1 VITWGA
7 ARGAQSGS
15 FGQPPTPAEFIAGGR
30 RPETSSVVVCAG
42 DSVTEGRV
50 SGNFVQ
56 LLHDQLGPIGHE
68 FVNAGVGGEL
78 AFNLLARI
86 DDVIACGPDAVTILI
101 GTNDVAAH
109 IGPAWLNTYLANQ
122 NLPESPTIATFERD
136 VRGIVARL
144 KDETT
149 ARIALIEI
157 PPVGEDLASRHNAR
171 VRAYNDL
178 LHRIG
183 HDAGVAVLPL
193 HRRLVEGLPPGHR
206 PPRWRGQKHLM
217 TTSALANRV
226 FGHGW
231 DRISDRRG
239 FALLTD
245 NIHLNDRSAS
255 HVSTLVREF
264 LGA

>member
-1 VITWGA
+1 MITWGT
-7 ARGAQSGS
+7 ARDARSDS
-15 FGQPPTPAEFIAGGR
+15 PGQPPTPAEFIARGR
-30 RPETSSVVVCAG
+30 RLGTTSVVVCAG

-50 SGNFVQ
+50 SGDFVQ
-56 LLHDQLGPIGHE
+56 LLHDQLGPTGHE

-86 DDVIACGPDAVTILI
+86 EDVIACGPEAVTILI

-109 IGPAWLNTYLANQ
+109 IGPAWLNTYLKHQ
-122 NLPESPTIATFERD
+122 NLPELPSIATFDRD

-144 KDETT
+144 QGETS

-157 PPVGEDLASRHNAR
+157 PPVGEDLASEPNAR

-178 LHRIG
+178 LRRIG
-183 HDAGVAVLPL
+183 HDTGVAVLPL
-193 HRRLVEGLPPGHR
+193 HRRLVGSLPPGHLA
-206 PPRWRGQKHLM
+206 PRWRGQKHLM

-245 NIHLNDRSAS
+245 NIHLNDRSAA
-255 HVSTLVREF
+255 HVATLVREF

>member
-1 VITWGA
+1 MRGRSPGTASVI
-7 ARGAQSGS
+7 
-15 FGQPPTPAEFIAGGR
+15 
-30 RPETSSVVVCAG
+30 VCAG

-50 SGNFVQ
+50 SGDFVQ
-56 LLHDQLGPIGHE
+56 LLHDQLGPIGQE

-86 DDVIACGPDAVTILI
+86 DEVIACGPDAVTILI

-109 IGPAWLNTYLANQ
+109 IGPAWLDSYLKNQ
-122 NLPESPTIATFERD
+122 KLPESPTIATFERD
-136 VRGIVARL
+136 VRAIVVRL
-144 KDETT
+144 RHDTS
-149 ARIALIEI
+149 ADIALLEI
-157 PPVGEDLASRHNAR
+157 PPVGEDLDSEHNVR
-171 VRAYNDL
+171 VRAYNRI

-183 HDAGVAVLPL
+183 AETGTAVLPL
-193 HRRLVEGLPPGHR
+193 HQRLVGSLPRGHR

-226 FGHGW
+226 FGHTW

-245 NIHLNDRSAS
+245 NIHLNDRSAA
-255 HVSTLVREF
+255 HVAALVREF